1 MTKKE
6 LIDKVDNMT
15 SKEIYIETKKQ
26 LIETQEMLVELLEKW
41 SDKDY
46 YLTDEE
52 WETIKSWKS
61 FLDTIFN
68 DVKTLRELIEINNS
82 FTLFSCNFITFIF

>member
-1 MTKKE
+1 MDYTPTMTKKE
-6 LIDKVDNMT
+6 LIDNVDNMT

-46 YLTDEE
+46 
-52 WETIKSWKS
+52 
-61 FLDTIFN
+61 
-68 DVKTLRELIEINNS
+68 
-82 FTLFSCNFITFIF
+82 

>member
-1 MTKKE
+1 MDYTPTMTKKE
-6 LIDKVDNMT
+6 LIDNVDNMT

-46 YLTDEE
+46 YFFV
-52 WETIKSWKS
+52 I
-61 FLDTIFN
+61 
-68 DVKTLRELIEINNS
+68 VGV
-82 FTLFSCNFITFIF
+82 

>member
-1 MTKKE
+1 MDYTPTMTKKE
-6 LIDKVDNMT
+6 LIDNVDNMT

-46 YLTDEE
+46 Y
-52 WETIKSWKS
+52 
-61 FLDTIFN
+61 
-68 DVKTLRELIEINNS
+68 
-82 FTLFSCNFITFIF
+82 FSDRDIIYVVY